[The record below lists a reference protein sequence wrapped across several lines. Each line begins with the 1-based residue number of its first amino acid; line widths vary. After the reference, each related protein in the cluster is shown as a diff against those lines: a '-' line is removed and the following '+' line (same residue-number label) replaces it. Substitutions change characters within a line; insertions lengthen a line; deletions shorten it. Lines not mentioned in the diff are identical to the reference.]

1 MVLKIVFVNVYIMLL
16 CRSLPVLLGRK
27 KNVRDK
33 DSELVSRV
41 L

>member
-1 MVLKIVFVNVYIMLL
+1 MVLKIVFVNVYYVVMSFVTSFI
-16 CRSLPVLLGRK
+16 RK
-27 KNVRDK
+27 KEKKVRDK